1 MSLLSTGVKFAGHLM
16 VSSVPLGK
24 TPLTLKDRE
33 ASLATDPA
41 LEGITAR
48 LTPVDVPRVPVF
60 AFTVT
65 WVAVTFVPH
74 SLIVLPSASLVIR
87 VFTRLTVLVL
97 LVVRTYWQLIT
108 IYWPE
113 LIAPKP
119 VTEYDCPVGVEY
131 VGAVPSKF
139 AATFDTVHVVSSVK
153 AQVASKVS
161 TRSLLSGWLTERP
174 AVMLIVTLLA
184 PGPLLVTSSGVTSL
198 ELNYKTAST
207 TPRASQST
215 STRDAT
221 QFPFG
226 APNERPLP

>member
-65 WVAVTFVPH
+65 WVAVTLAPH
-74 SLIVLPSASLVIR
+74 SLIVLPAGSLVIR
-87 VFTRLTVLVL
+87 LLTRSTVLVL
-97 LVVRTYWQLIT
+97 LVTRTYWQLIT

-119 VTEYDCPVGVEY
+119 VTEYDCPFGVAY
-131 VGAVPSKF
+131 VGAVPSAL
-139 AATFDTVHVVSSVK
+139 AATFDTVHVV
-153 AQVASKVS
+153 
-161 TRSLLSGWLTERP
+161 
-174 AVMLIVTLLA
+174 
-184 PGPLLVTSSGVTSL
+184 
-198 ELNYKTAST
+198 
-207 TPRASQST
+207 
-215 STRDAT
+215 
-221 QFPFG
+221 
-226 APNERPLP
+226 